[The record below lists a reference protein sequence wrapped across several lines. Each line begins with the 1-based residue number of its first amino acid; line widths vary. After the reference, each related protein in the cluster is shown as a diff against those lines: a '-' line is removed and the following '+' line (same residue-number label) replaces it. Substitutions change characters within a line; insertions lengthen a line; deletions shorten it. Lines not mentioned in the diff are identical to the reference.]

1 MEESEVEKDNTEA
14 VQNVE
19 KLEPEPE
26 KSKNNNSE
34 NVEKQKDPDFG
45 GFKMPDLPL
54 SMPTKRKSDV
64 KPSVEDVKHAVE
76 DVAPISDDKEAPK
89 TDQSANT
96 TSEEPKTPKVNDE
109 EKTSETKTSTEKKST
124 KSPAELAQAKSIPL
138 AYQEPSWGGIPEGK
152 PYSLEVLKNGTI
164 IDTIEL
170 KDKSFFVV
178 GRLATCDITMEHP
191 SLSRYVH
198 YA

>member
-1 MEESEVEKDNTEA
+1 MEESESEKDNTEA
-14 VQNVE
+14 VQNAE

-26 KSKNNNSE
+26 KSKNNDSE
-34 NVEKQKDPDFG
+34 NVEKPKDPGFG

-76 DVAPISDDKEAPK
+76 DVAPISDEKEAPK

-96 TSEEPKTPKVNDE
+96 TSEDPVTPKVDE
-109 EKTSETKTSTEKKST
+109 EKTTETKTSIEKKST